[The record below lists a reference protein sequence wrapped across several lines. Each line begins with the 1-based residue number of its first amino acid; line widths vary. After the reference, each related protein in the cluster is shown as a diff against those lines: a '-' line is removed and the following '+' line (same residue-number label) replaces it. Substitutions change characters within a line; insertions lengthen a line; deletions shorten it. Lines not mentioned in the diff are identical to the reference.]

1 MPKISLIAALLCSV
15 FFCNAQTVIHGFVRD
30 SVTKEAL
37 IGATVALKNTA
48 NKVVGTQTD
57 SEGFFSININDMNGS
72 AVELMASYVGY
83 TPSIMPILARDSS
96 FTIFLQPQN
105 TLNDVVIKSSAIPIE
120 QRNEM
125 SVTEIPVTQ
134 IKTMPRLFGEADVIR
149 ALQLTPGVQA
159 GREGGSGMYVRGGTP
174 DQNLFLVDDV
184 PLYYVSHV
192 GGFVSV
198 FDANALNSVK
208 MYKGGFPARF
218 GGRLS
223 AIVDMR
229 LREGN
234 RDTLKGEYGIGV
246 LSTQLFLEGPL
257 RIAKKQPKG
266 NTTFLLSARRSNLD
280 LFTRLAFLLQDS
292 KNSGGYVFYDATA
305 KLTHRLSETEKIS
318 STIYWGTDIVE
329 NTVSNEGTEPKTGQK
344 VTTTSSGGIT
354 WGNIGAS
361 VRYSK
366 VYSPKLIGNLTATY
380 TQFEYGTRAANT
392 EVIGTKIKNAQFS
405 FKSLVQDIN
414 LKANFDY
421 NWNEKHHINGG
432 INTILHSFTPG
443 VQSFVQ
449 TGSGGNIDSSFNNV
463 RLFSPEA
470 NVYIEDDWTVLP
482 NLSIVAGLYTS
493 AYFTKDTTT
502 VTPQPRFLLNW
513 NFAKTWSFKTS
524 ATRMQ
529 QHLHLLSN
537 SGAGLPTDIWVP
549 ATKRAPSE
557 TSWQYVAGIAH
568 TFKNLGLEFSAE
580 TYYKTME
587 NVLEFKDGA
596 SFFSVNKGWEDKVQ
610 TGGIARCY
618 GLELFLQKKE
628 GNTTGWISYTLA
640 RNERQFAAL
649 NKGKWYPYKYDQT
662 HNFAIV
668 VQHQFSKKYSLTGT
682 WVYNTG
688 NALTMPIGR
697 VAQATY
703 PADGQWY
710 RNQDTPPVAG
720 FWYPDGLVFEGKNN
734 YRMPD
739 YHRLDIALNITTKNT
754 KDKLITW
761 NIGVYNAYNRQN
773 PYYLYYDKNEQ
784 GKTALFQYSLF
795 PIIPF
800 VHYTCKFK

>member
-1 MPKISLIAALLCSV
+1 MVSYIGYAAAIFKIT
-15 FFCNAQTVIHGFVRD
+15 AQ
-30 SVTKEAL
+30 
-37 IGATVALKNTA
+37 
-48 NKVVGTQTD
+48 
-57 SEGFFSININDMNGS
+57 
-72 AVELMASYVGY
+72 
-83 TPSIMPILARDSS
+83 DSS
-96 FTIFLQPQN
+96 FTVFLQPQN
-105 TLNDVVIKSSAIPIE
+105 TLDAVVIKSSAIPIE

-125 SVTEIPVTQ
+125 SVAEIPIAQ

-149 ALQLTPGVQA
+149 VLQMMPGVQA

-184 PLYYVSHV
+184 PLYYVNHI

-198 FDANALNSVK
+198 FDVNALNSVK
-208 MYKGGFPARF
+208 MYKGGFPARY

-223 AIVDMR
+223 SIIDMR

-234 RDTLKGEYGIGV
+234 REALKGEYGIGV
-246 LSTQLFLEGPL
+246 LSTQLFLEGPMRL
-257 RIAKKQPKG
+257 SKKEPKG

-280 LFTRLAFLLQDS
+280 VFTRLAYLLQGS

-305 KLTHRLSETEKIS
+305 KLTHRISETEKLS
-318 STIYWGTDIVE
+318 TTIYWGTDIIE
-329 NTVSNEGTEPKTGQK
+329 NTTSNEGTDPKTSQK
-344 VTTTSSGGIT
+344 VVTTSAGGIA

-366 VYSPKLIGNLTATY
+366 VYSPKFIGNLTATY
-380 TQFEYGTRAANT
+380 TQFEYGTHAANT
-392 EVIGTKIKNAQFS
+392 ETIGSNTKRAQFA
-405 FKSLVQDIN
+405 FKSLVQDVN

-421 NWNEKHHINGG
+421 NLNTAHHINGG
-432 INTILHSFTPG
+432 INAILHSFTPG

-449 TGSGGNIDSSFNNV
+449 TGSNNNVDSSFNNV
-463 RLFSPEA
+463 RLFSPET
-470 NVYIEDDWTVLP
+470 NIYIEDDWAIAP
-482 NLSIVAGLYTS
+482 NLSVVGGLYTS
-493 AYFTKDTTT
+493 AYFTKDTTI
-502 VTPQPRFLLNW
+502 VTPQPRFLVNW
-513 NFAKTWSFKTS
+513 NFTKGWSLKGS
-524 ATRMQ
+524 ATLMQ

-537 SGAGLPTDIWVP
+537 SGVGLPTDIWVP

-557 TSWQYVAGIAH
+557 TSWQYAAGVAH
-568 TFKNLGLEFSAE
+568 TFKKLGLELSIE
-580 TYYKTME
+580 TYYKTMQ

-640 RNERQFAAL
+640 RNERQFATL
-649 NKGKWYPYKYDQT
+649 NKGNWYPYKYDQT
-662 HNFAIV
+662 HNFALV
-668 VQHQFSKKYSLTGT
+668 VQHQFNKKYGLTGS

-688 NALTMPIGR
+688 TALTMPIGR

-703 PADGQWY
+703 SADSNWY
-710 RNQDTPPVAG
+710 RNENYPPVAG

-754 KDKLITW
+754 KEKLIMW
-761 NIGVYNAYNRQN
+761 NIGIYNAYNRQN

-784 GKTALFQYSLF
+784 GSTALYQYSLF
-795 PIIPF
+795 PILPF
-800 VHYTCKFK
+800 VHYSCKFK